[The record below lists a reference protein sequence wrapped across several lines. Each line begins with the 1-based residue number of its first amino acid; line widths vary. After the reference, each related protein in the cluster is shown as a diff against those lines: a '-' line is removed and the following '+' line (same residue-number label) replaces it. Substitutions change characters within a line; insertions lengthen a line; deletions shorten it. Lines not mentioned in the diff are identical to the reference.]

1 MNQEIRKIV
10 SIMDEIEYGY
20 KNEDGVDIVE
30 ANPNGWSKFYKLQT
44 PDELLESKC
53 GICWDQVEL
62 ERKLFEDKKISFK
75 TYFIYIVD
83 DEVGYDFLETRNVTP
98 VCQEGSHN
106 QAVME
111 ESVKQFTDCK
121 YLVASRIG
129 SGAIQA
135 LTAAGITGMEL
146 PGSIDEAM
154 LKVWKYNRVQG
165 LFN

>member
-1 MNQEIRKIV
+1 M
-10 SIMDEIEYGY
+10 
-20 KNEDGVDIVE
+20 
-30 ANPNGWSKFYKLQT
+30 
-44 PDELLESKC
+44 
-53 GICWDQVEL
+53 
-62 ERKLFEDKKISFK
+62 DKKIIDRS
-75 TYFIYIVD
+75 
-83 DEVGYDFLETRNVTP
+83 
-98 VCQEGSHN
+98 
-106 QAVME
+106 
-111 ESVKQFTDCK
+111 DCK